1 MGLTYRMDG
10 KLFNFNRL
18 RSRAKTSTTSV
29 IELQYRDD
37 AEVSA
42 HLEAE
47 LQTII
52 DVLQGIADDDCQ
64 QAFVWLQILSSVKK
78 LRKQIR
84 QIISAGLFWT
94 DQLCHWVKGC
104 VTSHKALSKEVL
116 HRKKV

>member
-18 RSRAKTSTTSV
+18 QSRAKTSTTSV
-29 IELQYRDD
+29 IKLQYRDD

-64 QAFVWLQILSSVKK
+64 GGICLASNFKFCKK
-78 LRKQIR
+78 IKKANQ
-84 QIISAGLFWT
+84 T
-94 DQLCHWVKGC
+94 DH
-104 VTSHKALSKEVL
+104 
-116 HRKKV
+116 